1 MDVTEGKRTL
11 GILKFKQAWRT
22 RSLVITMQREIIEK
36 SAEEAREKATVNCP
50 S

>member
-1 MDVTEGKRTL
+1 MDVTEGKRTS

-36 SAEEAREKATVNCP
+36 SAEEAREKATVNFP